1 MLLYSC
7 VWQVEVATAYCGW
20 VHSDT
25 AFTWRLLSHNY
36 VQLKLKIVQFSR
48 LPLPCPSTS
57 KIPPPCWPWMS
68 NFKRK
73 TPPPSSPLQMIT
85 NELKEYIIQ
94 GWLLYVIR
102 SFFQVSFRFQ
112 YQLINLVWLSFDFF
126 SFSWYLTICLF
137 VTLYPCVCSCPKTSR
152 NVFNL
157 QLFTFLVL
165 SLLSACF
172 ICRTWKCRQTME
184 QQPPNACERTKPKQR
199 QN

>member
-1 MLLYSC
+1 MRLVLLPCCLTNAAYNSLPKSILNTWRVLLYSC

-25 AFTWRLLSHNY
+25 PFTWRLLSHNY

-73 TPPPSSPLQMIT
+73 NPPPSSPLQMIT

-102 SFFQVSFRFQ
+102 PSFRSVFVFSINS
-112 YQLINLVWLSFDFF
+112 LILSGFPLTSFHLADT
-126 SFSWYLTICLF
+126 SLSAFSWLY
-137 VTLYPCVCSCPKTSR
+137 TLAFAVVRKHHEM
-152 NVFNL
+152 
-157 QLFTFLVL
+157 
-165 SLLSACF
+165 SLIYNYSHF
-172 ICRTWKCRQTME
+172 
-184 QQPPNACERTKPKQR
+184 
-199 QN
+199 